1 MKMNQKKHNPYY
13 KAKIKDKSIVILS
26 QILLLIAFIILWEVL
41 SKYNIINGFLFSKP
55 SNILELLKKYFVD
68 GTIYRHLGISILET
82 MLGLII
88 GTSVGLFI
96 AIIIW
101 WFPYAAK
108 VLDPFLI
115 ILNALPKTALAPI
128 LIIWAGTGIKGI
140 TVVAMSI
147 SLVLTVITAY
157 NYFQMMEEDKI
168 KMLKSF
174 KATKWQILT
183 KLILPSNIP
192 NIVSIIKINI
202 GMTWVGVI
210 VGEFL
215 VSRAGIGY
223 LIVYGSQVFRMD
235 LVMMGVIVLAVIAFI
250 MYEVVNLIE
259 ISFKKKRGIK

>member
-1 MKMNQKKHNPYY
+1 MKVKKHNPFY
-13 KAKIKDKSIVILS
+13 KTRLKEKITIIMS
-26 QILLLIAFIILWEVL
+26 QLVLLALFIIIWELL
-41 SKYNIINGFLFSKP
+41 SRFNIINGFLFSKP
-55 SNILELLKKYFVD
+55 SSIMKLLNDYIKG

-82 MLGLII
+82 VLGLVI
-88 GTSVGLFI
+88 GTTIGIII

-101 WFPYAAK
+101 WFPFIAK

-147 SLVLTVITAY
+147 SLVLTIITAY
-157 NYFQMMEEDKI
+157 NYFMMMEEDKI

-235 LVMMGVIVLAVIAFI
+235 LVMMGVIVLAIIAFI
-250 MYEVVNLIE
+250 MYEVVNIIE
-259 ISFKKKRGIK
+259 IRFKKKRGIK